1 MNSPSLPTFEDVRL
15 AAARL
20 DGVANRTPCVT
31 SRSLDAACG
40 CRVVLKCENFQRGG
54 AFKFR
59 GAYNLLAQLDAP
71 QRERGVVAFSSGN
84 HAQGV
89 ALAAQLLGIPATIVM
104 PRDAPAVKLAATRE
118 YGAEILLYDREASNR
133 ESLAQDLCAERGAA
147 LVPPFEDAR
156 IVAGAGTAALELVE
170 ESGPLDAIVV
180 PVGGGGLMGGTAI
193 AARGMDSRIAVYGV
207 EPGAGDDMRRSLAR
221 GEIVAIAVPQTI
233 ADGLR
238 TTAPGPITFALAR
251 EHARAVVT
259 VSDDE
264 LRAAVR
270 FAFERLKMVVE
281 PSVAAPIAAL
291 MFRKIPELIGMRA
304 GVVVSGGNVDA
315 ALFSEMI
322 S

>member
-1 MNSPSLPTFEDVRL
+1 
-15 AAARL
+15 
-20 DGVANRTPCVT
+20 
-31 SRSLDAACG
+31 
-40 CRVVLKCENFQRGG
+40 
-54 AFKFR
+54 
-59 GAYNLLAQLDAP
+59 
-71 QRERGVVAFSSGN
+71 
-84 HAQGV
+84 
-89 ALAAQLLGIPATIVM
+89 M

-118 YGAEILLYDREASNR
+118 YGAEILLYDREAANR
-133 ESLAQDLCAERGAA
+133 ESLARELCAERGAA

-180 PVGGGGLMGGTAI
+180 PVGGGGLMGGTAL
-193 AARGMDSRIAVYGV
+193 AARGMDPHIAVYGV
-207 EPGAGDDMRRSLAR
+207 EPDAGDDMQRSLAR
-221 GEIVAIAVPQTI
+221 GEVVAIAVPQTI

-259 VSDDE
+259 VSDEE
-264 LRAAVR
+264 LREAVR

-281 PSVAAPIAAL
+281 PSGAAPIAAL
-291 MFRKIPELIGMRA
+291 MFRKIPDLLGKRA